1 MSANQF
7 KGPYDPSIMA
17 ESYAQWEQSLEIEI
31 QRTFDTVNHDV
42 LDSYMARDLARLKDP
57 QVDPD
62 FLCTWTGILWDR
74 TTSSRTAIEAQR
86 APIGFNF
93 LIKTCLKYNLVEV
106 MILITSRYGT
116 FRLGMKNGHAL
127 ASYCGLAVLDDLLH
141 VGTDAERRSIA
152 EEMMNHDIV
161 DLCFKNID
169 SWLCAH
175 RRLAACTIRSLA
187 GLICNRIPA
196 DMVADI
202 IAKLC
207 VFVLQGPRI
216 FVEQFYA
223 PETKWQGG
231 IIVLRGQNA
240 SEADVAKCAL
250 RYSGLAHD
258 DALWAA
264 QGLLCTYPMLP
275 TKFRLQILKK
285 KPQIVDLLFDC
296 AITPRPAWYPERQSD
311 AVACEIL
318 ALLFQWPPYVVP
330 GVSSP
335 LDGSSRTQE
344 WKALSQALKILTERQ
359 DWSEKLI
366 EVWMSVEE
374 EDCNQVE
381 LLFNNVKNYGAKT
394 LLGKRT
400 FQLAFE
406 LRGIKRI
413 TVLRLIT
420 TLSHAADSCGIT
432 NVELE
437 SLLRVAYVASQKIK
451 EADPKNEEGYL
462 MYAERTQDM
471 FALQV
476 CDSHAA
482 PQVDSPLQIAEEVVM
497 GPTALARLLAVL
509 AQRGILDSIQALKK
523 APNGL
528 STATCLDQVQMIT
541 HPDIIRKFLLIAV
554 RRVESRTESG
564 RKVSQSNSCY
574 ARMHFMSSAELAAS
588 LVSFDRYTRG
598 KYAEE
603 VKGVR
608 KQLVVALGNASEMAI
623 RTGQSQIALSLAL
636 GAITSA
642 ENIPETEGLDSAIT
656 AKNVRRADQARAALR
671 QG

>member
-1 MSANQF
+1 
-7 KGPYDPSIMA
+7 MA

-31 QRTFDTVNHDV
+31 QRTFDTVNCDI
-42 LDSYMARDLARLKDP
+42 LDGYIARDLARLKDP
-57 QVDPD
+57 RVDPD
-62 FLCTWTGILWDR
+62 FLCTWTGFLWDR
-74 TTSSRTAIEAQR
+74 TTLSRTAIEVQQ
-86 APIGFNF
+86 APTGFNF

-127 ASYCGLAVLDDLLH
+127 ASYCGLAVLVDLLH
-141 VGTDAERRSIA
+141 VGTDAERKSVA
-152 EEMMNHDIV
+152 EEMMNHNIV

-175 RRLAACTIRSLA
+175 RRLAARTIRSLA
-187 GLICNRIPA
+187 GLIGNRIPA

-216 FVEQFYA
+216 FVEQFNA

-240 SEADVAKCAL
+240 SEAEVAKCAL

-264 QGLLCTYPMLP
+264 QGLVCTYPVLP
-275 TKFRLQILKK
+275 MKFRLEILKK
-285 KPQIVDLLFDC
+285 RPGIVDLLFDC
-296 AITPRPAWYPERQSD
+296 AITPRPPWYPERQSD

-318 ALLFQWPPYVVP
+318 ALLFQWPPYIVP

-344 WKALSQALKILTERQ
+344 WKALSQALKMLTARQ
-359 DWSEKLI
+359 EWSEKLI
-366 EVWMSVEE
+366 EVWMGVEE
-374 EDCNQVE
+374 EDWRRVE
-381 LLFNNVKNYGAKT
+381 SLFNNVKNYGAKT

-413 TVLRLIT
+413 TVLRLIA
-420 TLSHAADSCGIT
+420 TLTHAADSCGIT
-432 NVELE
+432 NAELE
-437 SLLRVAYVASQKIK
+437 SLLRVAYAGSQKIK
-451 EADPKNEEGYL
+451 QVDSENEEDHL
-462 MYAERTQDM
+462 MYAERTQDI
-471 FALQV
+471 FALQAG
-476 CDSHAA
+476 DSHAA
-482 PQVDSPLQIAEEVVM
+482 QVDSPLQIAEELVM

-509 AQRGILDSIQALKK
+509 AQRGVLDSIQALKK

-528 STATCLDQVQMIT
+528 STATSLDQVQMIT
-541 HPDIIRKFLLIAV
+541 HPEIIRKFLLIAF

-564 RKVSQSNSCY
+564 RKVTQSNPFY
-574 ARMHFMSSAELAAS
+574 ARMHFVSSAELAAS
-588 LVSFDRYTRG
+588 LVSFDRYTHG

-623 RTGQSQIALSLAL
+623 RTGQNQIALSLAL

-642 ENIPETEGLDSAIT
+642 ENIPETEGLEEAIT
-656 AKNVRRADQARAALR
+656 AKNTRRADQARAALR

>member
-1 MSANQF
+1 
-7 KGPYDPSIMA
+7 MA

-31 QRTFDTVNHDV
+31 QRTFDTVNCDI
-42 LDSYMARDLARLKDP
+42 LDGYIARDLARLKDP
-57 QVDPD
+57 RVDPD
-62 FLCTWTGILWDR
+62 FLCTWTGFLWDR
-74 TTSSRTAIEAQR
+74 TTLSRTAIEVQQ
-86 APIGFNF
+86 APTGFNF

-127 ASYCGLAVLDDLLH
+127 ASYCGLAVLVDLLH
-141 VGTDAERRSIA
+141 VGTDAERKSVA
-152 EEMMNHDIV
+152 EEMMNHNIV

-175 RRLAACTIRSLA
+175 RRLAARTIRSLA
-187 GLICNRIPA
+187 GLIGNRIPA

-216 FVEQFYA
+216 FVEQFNA

-240 SEADVAKCAL
+240 SEAEVAKCAL

-264 QGLLCTYPMLP
+264 QGLVCTYPVLP
-275 TKFRLQILKK
+275 MKFRLEILKK
-285 KPQIVDLLFDC
+285 RPGIVDLLFDC
-296 AITPRPAWYPERQSD
+296 AITPRPPWYPERQSD

-318 ALLFQWPPYVVP
+318 ALLFQWPPYIVP

-344 WKALSQALKILTERQ
+344 WKALSQALKMLTARQ
-359 DWSEKLI
+359 EWSEKLI
-366 EVWMSVEE
+366 EVWMGVEE
-374 EDCNQVE
+374 EDWRRVE
-381 LLFNNVKNYGAKT
+381 SLFNNVKNYGAKT

-413 TVLRLIT
+413 TVLRLIA
-420 TLSHAADSCGIT
+420 TLTHAADSCGIT
-432 NVELE
+432 NAELE
-437 SLLRVAYVASQKIK
+437 SLLRVAYAGSQKIK
-451 EADPKNEEGYL
+451 QVDSENEEDYL
-462 MYAERTQDM
+462 MYAERTQDI
-471 FALQV
+471 FALQAG
-476 CDSHAA
+476 DSHAA
-482 PQVDSPLQIAEEVVM
+482 QVDSPLQIAEELVM

-509 AQRGILDSIQALKK
+509 AQRGVLDSIQALKK

-528 STATCLDQVQMIT
+528 STATSLDQVQMIT
-541 HPDIIRKFLLIAV
+541 HPEIIRKFLLIAF

-564 RKVSQSNSCY
+564 RKVTQSNPFY
-574 ARMHFMSSAELAAS
+574 ARMHFVSSAELAAS
-588 LVSFDRYTRG
+588 LVSFDRYTHG

-623 RTGQSQIALSLAL
+623 RTGQNQIALSLAL

-642 ENIPETEGLDSAIT
+642 ENIPETEGLEEAIT
-656 AKNVRRADQARAALR
+656 AKNTRRADQARAALR

>member
-1 MSANQF
+1 MSVNQF

-31 QRTFDTVNHDV
+31 QRTFDTVNRDI
-42 LDSYMARDLARLKDP
+42 LDGYMARDLARLKDP

-62 FLCTWTGILWDR
+62 FLCTWTGLLWDR
-74 TTSSRTAIEAQR
+74 TTLLRTGIEAQR
-86 APIGFNF
+86 APTGFNF

-127 ASYCGLAVLDDLLH
+127 ASYCGLAVLVDLLH
-141 VGTDAERRSIA
+141 VGTDAERKSIA
-152 EEMMNHDIV
+152 EEMMNHNIV

-175 RRLAACTIRSLA
+175 RRLAASTIRSLA
-187 GLICNRIPA
+187 GLIGDRIPA

-240 SEADVAKCAL
+240 SEAEVAKCAL

-264 QGLLCTYPMLP
+264 QGLVCTYPMLP
-275 TKFRLQILKK
+275 TKFRLEILKK
-285 KPQIVDLLFDC
+285 RPEIVDLLFDC

-318 ALLFQWPPYVVP
+318 ALLFQWPPYIVP

-344 WKALSQALKILTERQ
+344 WKALSQALKMLTARKE
-359 DWSEKLI
+359 WSEKLI

-374 EDCNQVE
+374 ENCRHVE
-381 LLFNNVKNYGAKT
+381 SLFNNVKNYGAKT

-420 TLSHAADSCGIT
+420 TLTHAADSCGIT
-432 NVELE
+432 NAELE
-437 SLLRVAYVASQKIK
+437 SLLRVAYAASQKIK
-451 EADPKNEEGYL
+451 QADSENEEDHL

-476 CDSHAA
+476 GDSHAA

-509 AQRGILDSIQALKK
+509 SQRGILDSIQALKK

-528 STATCLDQVQMIT
+528 STATSLDQVQMIT
-541 HPDIIRKFLLIAV
+541 HPEIIRKFLLIAF

-564 RKVSQSNSCY
+564 RKVTQSNPYY
-574 ARMHFMSSAELAAS
+574 ARMHFVSSAELAAA
-588 LVSFDRYTRG
+588 LISFDRYTRG

-603 VKGVR
+603 VMGVR

-623 RTGQSQIALSLAL
+623 RTGQNQIALSFAL

-642 ENIPETEGLDSAIT
+642 ENIPETEGLDEAIIP
-656 AKNVRRADQARAALR
+656 KNIRRADQARVALR

>member
-1 MSANQF
+1 MSVNQF

-17 ESYAQWEQSLEIEI
+17 DSYAQWEQSLEIEI
-31 QRTFDTVNHDV
+31 QRTFDTINREV
-42 LDSYMARDLARLKDP
+42 LDGYMARDLARLRDP

-74 TTSSRTAIEAQR
+74 TTLSRTTIEGHR
-86 APIGFNF
+86 APPGFNY
-93 LIKTCLKYNLVEV
+93 LINTCLKYDLVEV

-116 FRLGMKNGHAL
+116 FKLGMKNGHAL
-127 ASYCGLAVLDDLLH
+127 ASYCGLAVLVDLLH
-141 VGTDAERRSIA
+141 VGTDAERKSVA
-152 EEMMNHDIV
+152 EEMMNHNIV

-175 RRLAACTIRSLA
+175 RKLAASTIRSLA
-187 GLICNRIPA
+187 GLIGNRISA

-231 IIVLRGQNA
+231 IIALRGQNA
-240 SEADVAKCAL
+240 SEAEVAKCAL
-250 RYSGLAHD
+250 RYSGMAHD

-264 QGLLCTYPMLP
+264 QGLVCTYPVLP
-275 TKFRLQILKK
+275 AKFRLEILKK
-285 KPQIVDLLFDC
+285 RPGIIDLLLDC

-330 GVSSP
+330 GVPSP

-344 WKALSQALKILTERQ
+344 WKALSQALKMLTARQ
-359 DWSEKLI
+359 EWSEKLI
-366 EVWMSVEE
+366 EVWMGVEE
-374 EDCNQVE
+374 EDWRHVE
-381 LLFNNVKNYGAKT
+381 SLFNNVKNYGAKT

-413 TVLRLIT
+413 AILRLIA
-420 TLSHAADSCGIT
+420 TLTHAADSCGIT
-432 NVELE
+432 NAELE
-437 SLLRVAYVASQKIK
+437 SLLRVAYVASHKVQQANS
-451 EADPKNEEGYL
+451 ENEEDHL

-476 CDSHAA
+476 GDSRAT
-482 PQVDSPLQIAEEVVM
+482 PQVDSPLQIAEELVM

-509 AQRGILDSIQALKK
+509 AQRGILDSIQTLKK
-523 APNGL
+523 APSGL
-528 STATCLDQVQMIT
+528 STATSLDQVQMIT
-541 HPDIIRKFLLIAV
+541 HPEIIRKFLSIAF

-564 RKVSQSNSCY
+564 RKVTQSNPSY
-574 ARMHFMSSAELAAS
+574 SRMHFMSSAELAAS
-588 LVSFDRYTRG
+588 LVSFDRYTHG

-623 RTGQSQIALSLAL
+623 RTGQTQIALSLAL

-642 ENIPETEGLDSAIT
+642 ENIPETEGLDEAIT
-656 AKNVRRADQARAALR
+656 AKNVRRADQARATLR

>member
-31 QRTFDTVNHDV
+31 QRTFDTVNRDV
-42 LDSYMARDLARLKDP
+42 LDGYMARDLARLKDP

-62 FLCTWTGILWDR
+62 FLCTWTGLLWDR
-74 TTSSRTAIEAQR
+74 TTLSRTAIEAQR
-86 APIGFNF
+86 VPAGFNF

-127 ASYCGLAVLDDLLH
+127 ASYCGLAVLVDLLH

-152 EEMMNHDIV
+152 EEMMNHNIV

-175 RRLAACTIRSLA
+175 RRLAASTIRSLA
-187 GLICNRIPA
+187 GLIGDRIPA

-240 SEADVAKCAL
+240 SEAEVAKCAL

-264 QGLLCTYPMLP
+264 QGLVCTYPMLP
-275 TKFRLQILKK
+275 TKFRLEILKK
-285 KPQIVDLLFDC
+285 RPEIVDLLFDC

-318 ALLFQWPPYVVP
+318 ALLFQWPPYIVP

-344 WKALSQALKILTERQ
+344 WKALSQALKMLTARQ
-359 DWSEKLI
+359 EWSEKLI

-374 EDCNQVE
+374 EDWGHVE
-381 LLFNNVKNYGAKT
+381 SLFNNVKNYGAKT

-413 TVLRLIT
+413 TVLRLIA
-420 TLSHAADSCGIT
+420 TLTHAADSCGIT

-437 SLLRVAYVASQKIK
+437 SLLRVAYAASQKIK
-451 EADPKNEEGYL
+451 QADSENEEDHL

-476 CDSHAA
+476 GDSHAA
-482 PQVDSPLQIAEEVVM
+482 LQVDSPLQIAEEVVM

-509 AQRGILDSIQALKK
+509 AQRGVLDSIQTAKK

-528 STATCLDQVQMIT
+528 STATSLDQVQMIT
-541 HPDIIRKFLLIAV
+541 HPEIMRKFLLIAF

-564 RKVSQSNSCY
+564 RKVAQSNPYY
-574 ARMHFMSSAELAAS
+574 ARMHFVSSAELAAA

-623 RTGQSQIALSLAL
+623 RTGQSQIALSFAL

-642 ENIPETEGLDSAIT
+642 ENIPETEGLDEAII
-656 AKNVRRADQARAALR
+656 AKNIRRADQARAVLR

>member
-31 QRTFDTVNHDV
+31 QRTFDTVNRDI
-42 LDSYMARDLARLKDP
+42 LDGYMARDLARLKDP

-74 TTSSRTAIEAQR
+74 TTLSRTAIEVQR
-86 APIGFNF
+86 APAGFNF

-127 ASYCGLAVLDDLLH
+127 ASYCGLAVLVDLLH
-141 VGTDAERRSIA
+141 VGTEAERKSMA
-152 EEMMNHDIV
+152 EEMMNHNIV

-175 RRLAACTIRSLA
+175 RRLAASTIRALA
-187 GLICNRIPA
+187 GLIGNRISA

-223 PETKWQGG
+223 QETKWQGG

-240 SEADVAKCAL
+240 SDAQVAKCAL

-264 QGLLCTYPMLP
+264 QGLVCTYPILP
-275 TKFRLQILKK
+275 TKFRLEILKK
-285 KPQIVDLLFDC
+285 RPQIVDLLFDC

-318 ALLFQWPPYVVP
+318 TLLFQWPPYIVP
-330 GVSSP
+330 GVPSP

-344 WKALSQALKILTERQ
+344 WKALSQALKMLTERQ
-359 DWSEKLI
+359 EWSEKLI

-374 EDCNQVE
+374 EDWRHVE
-381 LLFNNVKNYGAKT
+381 SLFNNVKNHGAKT
-394 LLGKRT
+394 LLGKKT

-413 TVLRLIT
+413 TVLRLIA
-420 TLSHAADSCGIT
+420 TLTHAADSCGIT
-432 NVELE
+432 NAELE

-451 EADPKNEEGYL
+451 QVDSENEEEHL
-462 MYAERTQDM
+462 MYSERTQDM

-476 CDSHAA
+476 SDSHAA
-482 PQVDSPLQIAEEVVM
+482 SQVDSPLQIAEEVVM

-509 AQRGILDSIQALKK
+509 AQRGILDSVQALKK

-528 STATCLDQVQMIT
+528 STATSLDQVQMIT
-541 HPDIIRKFLLIAV
+541 HPEIIRKFLLIAC

-564 RKVSQSNSCY
+564 RKVTQSNPCY

-588 LVSFDRYTRG
+588 LVSFDRYTHG

-623 RTGQSQIALSLAL
+623 RSGQSQIALSLAL

-642 ENIPETEGLDSAIT
+642 ENIPETEGLDEAII
-656 AKNVRRADQARAALR
+656 AKNIRRADQARAALR

>member
-31 QRTFDTVNHDV
+31 QRTFDTANCDI
-42 LDSYMARDLARLKDP
+42 LDGYIARDLARLKDP
-57 QVDPD
+57 RVDPD
-62 FLCTWTGILWDR
+62 FLCTWTGFLWDR
-74 TTSSRTAIEAQR
+74 TTLSRTAIEVQR
-86 APIGFNF
+86 APTGFNF

-127 ASYCGLAVLDDLLH
+127 ASYCGLAVLVDLLH
-141 VGTDAERRSIA
+141 VGTDAERKSVA
-152 EEMMNHDIV
+152 EEMMNHNIV

-175 RRLAACTIRSLA
+175 RRLAARTIRSLA
-187 GLICNRIPA
+187 GLIGNRIPA

-216 FVEQFYA
+216 FVEQFNA

-240 SEADVAKCAL
+240 SEAEVAKCAL

-264 QGLLCTYPMLP
+264 QGLVCTYPVLP
-275 TKFRLQILKK
+275 MKFRLEILKK
-285 KPQIVDLLFDC
+285 RPGIVDLLFDC
-296 AITPRPAWYPERQSD
+296 AITPRPPWYPERQSD

-318 ALLFQWPPYVVP
+318 ALLFQWPPYIVP

-344 WKALSQALKILTERQ
+344 WKALSQALKMLTARQ
-359 DWSEKLI
+359 EWSEKLI

-374 EDCNQVE
+374 EDWRHVE
-381 LLFNNVKNYGAKT
+381 SLFNNVKNYGAKT

-420 TLSHAADSCGIT
+420 TLTHAADSCGIT
-432 NVELE
+432 NAELE
-437 SLLRVAYVASQKIK
+437 SLLRVAYAGSQKIK
-451 EADPKNEEGYL
+451 QVDSENEEDHL
-462 MYAERTQDM
+462 MYAERTQDI
-471 FALQV
+471 FALQAG
-476 CDSHAA
+476 DSHAA
-482 PQVDSPLQIAEEVVM
+482 QVDSPLQIAEELVM
-497 GPTALARLLAVL
+497 GPTALARLLGVL
-509 AQRGILDSIQALKK
+509 AQRGVLDSIQALKK

-528 STATCLDQVQMIT
+528 STATSLDQVQMIT
-541 HPDIIRKFLLIAV
+541 HPEIIRKFLLIAF

-564 RKVSQSNSCY
+564 RKVAQSNSFY
-574 ARMHFMSSAELAAS
+574 ARMHFVSSAELAAS
-588 LVSFDRYTRG
+588 LVSFDRYTHG

-623 RTGQSQIALSLAL
+623 RTGQNQIALSLAL

-642 ENIPETEGLDSAIT
+642 ESIPETEGLEEAIT
-656 AKNVRRADQARAALR
+656 AKNIRRADQARAALR